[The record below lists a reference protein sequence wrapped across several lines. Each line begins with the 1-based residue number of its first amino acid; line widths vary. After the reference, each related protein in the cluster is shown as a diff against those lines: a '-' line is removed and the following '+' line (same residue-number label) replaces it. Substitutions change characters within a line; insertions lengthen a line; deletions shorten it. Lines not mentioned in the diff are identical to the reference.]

1 LTVIL
6 STLVLIGTLI
16 EIYKSLK
23 KPNNVKDK
31 KADLL
36 LLKDKDNQE
45 EKIESVVVNVKDSK
59 TTNNGNLFTLF
70 IISSN

>member
-1 LTVIL
+1 MTVIL

-59 TTNNGNLFTLF
+59 TTNNGNLFTQF
-70 IISSN
+70 NISSN